1 VTRTRARGVFALAVL
16 GACGT
21 LLAACGT
28 PSSTPR
34 PSSGAPVPLPV
45 VASAVSSAP
54 SAPASSDPAASPVAS
69 AVPAATLIAFAMVPT
84 AGTGGAAEVSDPD
97 QIDRLTGAP
106 PETVGS
112 ARAAVARHLGPGNRL
127 FAFVLSGCRNTG
139 ATVAVRAGRVTAALT
154 GGDGV
159 ACFAAEWFLAVF
171 AVPATLVPPGTRV
184 G

>member
-1 VTRTRARGVFALAVL
+1 VTRTRAPGVLALAVL

-34 PSSGAPVPLPV
+34 PSSGTPVPLPA
-45 VASAVSSAP
+45 VASAVSAAP
-54 SAPASSDPAASPVAS
+54 SAPASSTPASSPAAP
-69 AVPAATLIAFAMVPT
+69 VPAPTLIAFAMVPT
-84 AGTGGAAEVSDPD
+84 AGTGGAAEVSDPG

-106 PETVGS
+106 PEAVEP

-139 ATVAVRAGRVTAALT
+139 ATVAIRAGRVTAALT
-154 GGDGV
+154 GGEGV

-171 AVPATLVPPGTRV
+171 AVPVTLVPPGTRV